1 MLVEQFLLNKGVAE
15 GVVVLVAHLGEV
27 VGVAVG
33 GFTDFKLVDNLLE
46 LGWNHELDIVALQLF
61 EEVEHERNE
70 ELLE

>member
-27 VGVAVG
+27 VRVAVG
-33 GFTDFKLVDNLLE
+33 GFADFKLVDNLLE